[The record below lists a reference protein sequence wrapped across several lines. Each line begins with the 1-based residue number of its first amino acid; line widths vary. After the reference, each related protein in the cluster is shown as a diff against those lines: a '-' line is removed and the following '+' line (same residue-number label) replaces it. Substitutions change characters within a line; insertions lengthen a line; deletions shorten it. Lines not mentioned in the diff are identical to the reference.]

1 MCLSPCTAQAQGW
14 KEGPGSVENM
24 YGYMCKQPTT
34 RATTCGALGLLTA
47 AAVRFWRSC
56 PGQGKATYSWHR
68 KWMTKSHSWRWAVEG
83 RGEESTEFAQNELA
97 YKRSAVNSACQ
108 VSVRRGEFPWAACLG
123 CPPLTET
130 LEALGTCYT
139 PTGSRDRACDV
150 DDAVKE
156 ARASEG
162 GRGEGKGGEGTGTT
176 NQRNLEQCPQKV
188 NCLK

>member
-1 MCLSPCTAQAQGW
+1 MSGTG
-14 KEGPGSVENM
+14 EGDVLVASQVDDKVTLLEVGSGGE
-24 YGYMCKQPTT
+24 
-34 RATTCGALGLLTA
+34 R
-47 AAVRFWRSC
+47 
-56 PGQGKATYSWHR
+56 
-68 KWMTKSHSWRWAVEG
+68 
-83 RGEESTEFAQNELA
+83 RGEESTEFAQNELV